1 MTPPRVVTVWCPQW
15 PISALALAGEIDHG
29 APVAVVRAHRVI
41 ARSRAAAHEGVQV
54 GMRRR
59 ESQAACPSLV
69 VIDHDPVR
77 DTRRFEPV
85 VRAIGG
91 LVPLVEVVAPGRL
104 SFAAR
109 GPSRLHGG
117 DISLADTVQATV
129 SAALGPAV
137 QAVGPS
143 GVGVADGRF
152 TSAVAARLAQRDG
165 LPRVVAP
172 GAAETAAFLAPRS
185 LGALVEAGDVSLDL
199 VDLLRRL
206 GLRRLGDVAALP
218 AVDLLARFGVAG
230 RVLHRLS
237 TGTDDT
243 PPATA
248 PPPLDLAV
256 TQVFDDPVVQ
266 VQAVVFAAKSL
277 ADALGADLSRRG
289 LVCTRLVVEAE
300 TEAGERSC
308 RGWYR
313 PSGLSVA
320 AMVERVRWQLD
331 GWATA
336 GAVAA
341 ADLDVQDGAARSA
354 TGGPTSGVVLLR
366 LVPDEVQADDGV
378 QSGFWGGRTQADE
391 WAGRAVARLSGLLG
405 SDAVTVAEWRGGRDP
420 QQAFVLVP
428 ATSTDLEDR
437 SCRVGPAP
445 RTGPWPGR
453 LPAPSPAVVHPAPV
467 PVEVVDADGRPVVVS
482 GRGSISAAPIR
493 VRGEV
498 SGRVTGWAGPWPVE
512 ERWWDTR
519 SRRAA
524 RFQLTVRDAGG
535 HERAHLA
542 EVRDTRWW
550 LVAEYA

>member
-1 MTPPRVVTVWCPQW
+1 
-15 PISALALAGEIDHG
+15 
-29 APVAVVRAHRVI
+29 
-41 ARSRAAAHEGVQV
+41 
-54 GMRRR
+54 MRRR
-59 ESQAACPSLV
+59 ESQAACSSLV
-69 VIDHDPVR
+69 VVDHDQGR
-77 DTRRFEPV
+77 DSRWFEPV
-85 VRAIGG
+85 LRSVGE
-91 LVPLVEVVAPGRL
+91 LVPLIEVVAPGRL

-109 GPSRLHGG
+109 GPSRLNGG
-117 DISLADTVQATV
+117 DIALADTVRAAV
-129 SAALGPAV
+129 SAALGPAA
-137 QAVGPS
+137 QAVGPP
-143 GVGVADGRF
+143 GVGVGDGRF
-152 TSAVAARLAQRDG
+152 TSAVAARLAQSDG
-165 LPRVVAP
+165 VPCVAP
-172 GAAETAAFLAPRS
+172 AGAAETATFLAPRS

-218 AVDLLARFGVAG
+218 VTDLLARFGAAG
-230 RVLHRLS
+230 QVLHRLS

-243 PPATA
+243 PPTTA

-256 TQVFDDPVVQ
+256 TQVFDEPVTQ

-313 PSGLSVA
+313 PSGLSTA
-320 AMVERVRWQLD
+320 AVVERVRWQLE
-331 GWATA
+331 GWTA
-336 GAVAA
+336 HPE
-341 ADLDVQDGAARSA
+341 ADHDGAGGSA
-354 TGGPTSGVVLLR
+354 GGPTSGIVLLR
-366 LVPDEVQADDGV
+366 LLPDEVRADDGV
-378 QSGFWGGRTQADE
+378 QIGFWGGRTQADE

-428 ATSTDLEDR
+428 ATSADLEDR
-437 SCRVGPAP
+437 SRHVVPPP
-445 RTGPWPGR
+445 RSGPWPGR
-453 LPAPSPAVVHPAPV
+453 LPAPSPAVVHPVPL
-467 PVEVVDADGRPVVVS
+467 PVEVLDVEGRPVVVG
-482 GRGSISAAPIR
+482 GRGAISAAPAR
-493 VRGEV
+493 VRGER

-519 SRRAA
+519 SRRVA
-524 RFQLTVRDAGG
+524 RFQLTVQETGG
-535 HERAHLA
+535 RERAHLA

>member
-1 MTPPRVVTVWCPQW
+1 MNAPVPRVVTVWCPQW
-15 PISALALAGEIDHG
+15 PIAALALAGEVDPE
-29 APVAVVRAHRVI
+29 APVAVVRANRVV
-41 ARSRAAAHEGVQV
+41 ARSRAAAHDGVRA

-59 ESQAACPSLV
+59 ESQAACSSLV
-69 VIDHDPVR
+69 VVDHDPAR
-77 DTRRFEPV
+77 DSRWFEPV
-85 VRAIGG
+85 LRSVGD
-91 LVPLVEVVAPGRL
+91 LVPLIEVVAPGRL

-109 GPSRLHGG
+109 GPSRLNGG
-117 DISLADTVQATV
+117 DATLADVVRATV
-129 SAALGPAV
+129 SAALGSAA
-137 QAVGPS
+137 QAVGPP
-143 GVGVADGRF
+143 GVGVGDGRF
-152 TSAVAARLAQRDG
+152 TSAVAARLAQNDG
-165 LPRVVAP
+165 VPCVVP
-172 GAAETAAFLAPRS
+172 VGVVETAEFLAPRS

-218 AVDLLARFGVAG
+218 VTDLLARFGAVG
-230 RVLHRLS
+230 QVLHRLS

-243 PPATA
+243 PPTTA

-256 TQVFDDPVVQ
+256 TQVFDEPVTQ

-277 ADALGADLSRRG
+277 ADMLGADLSRRG

-313 PSGLSVA
+313 PSGLSTA
-320 AMVERVRWQLD
+320 AVVERVRWQLE
-331 GWATA
+331 GWATGPTDPEAHHDGA
-336 GAVAA
+336 GAP
-341 ADLDVQDGAARSA
+341 S
-354 TGGPTSGVVLLR
+354 GGPTSGVVLLR
-366 LVPDEVQADDGV
+366 LLPDEVRADDGV
-378 QSGFWGGRTQADE
+378 QIGFWGGRTQADE

-437 SCRVGPAP
+437 SRHVVPP
-445 RTGPWPGR
+445 LRSGPWPGC
-453 LPAPSPAVVHPAPV
+453 LPAPSPAVVHPVPV
-467 PVEVVDADGRPVVVS
+467 PVEVVDAEGRPVVVS
-482 GRGSISAAPIR
+482 GRGAISAAPAR
-493 VRGEV
+493 VRGER

-519 SRRAA
+519 SRRVA
-524 RFQLTVRDAGG
+524 RFQLAVRDAGG
-535 HERAHLA
+535 RESAHLA

>member
-1 MTPPRVVTVWCPQW
+1 MTPLRVVTVWCPQW
-15 PISALALAGEIDHG
+15 PIAALALAGEVDHE
-29 APVAVVRAHRVI
+29 APVAVLRAHRVI
-41 ARSRAAAHEGVQV
+41 ARSHAAAHDGVRV

-59 ESQAACPSLV
+59 ESQAACSSLV

-77 DTRRFEPV
+77 DSRWFEPV
-85 VRAIGG
+85 LRAVGD
-91 LVPLVEVVAPGRL
+91 LVPLIEVVAPGRL

-117 DISLADTVQATV
+117 DVSLADAVQATV
-129 SAALGPAV
+129 AAALGPAV
-137 QAVGPS
+137 HAVGPP
-143 GVGVADGRF
+143 GVGVGDGRF
-152 TSAVAARLAQRDG
+152 ASAVAARLAQRDG
-165 LPRVVAP
+165 RPCVAP
-172 GAAETAAFLAPRS
+172 AGAAETAAFLAPRS
-185 LGALVEAGDVSLDL
+185 LGALVAAGDVSPDL

-218 AVDLLARFGVAG
+218 VADLLARFGVAG
-230 RVLHRLS
+230 RVLHCLS

-243 PPATA
+243 PPVTA
-248 PPPLDLAV
+248 PPPLDLTV
-256 TQVFDDPVVQ
+256 TQVFDEPVTQ

-277 ADALGADLSRRG
+277 ADTLAGDLSRRG

-300 TEAGERSC
+300 TESGERSC

-313 PSGLSVA
+313 PSGLSSA
-320 AMVERVRWQLD
+320 AVVERVRWQLD
-331 GWATA
+331 GWVAA
-336 GAVAA
+336 GAVGPD
-341 ADLDVQDGAARSA
+341 ADTD
-354 TGGPTSGVVLLR
+354 GGPLSGPLSGMVLLR
-366 LVPDEVQADDGV
+366 LVPDEVRADDGV

-437 SCRVGPAP
+437 SRHVVAP
-445 RTGPWPGR
+445 QRTGPWPGR
-453 LPAPSPAVVHPAPV
+453 LPAPSPAVVHPAAL

-482 GRGSISAAPIR
+482 GRGAISAAPAR
-493 VRGEV
+493 VRGER

-512 ERWWDTR
+512 ERWWESR
-519 SRRAA
+519 SRRVA
-524 RFQLTVRDAGG
+524 RFQLTVRDASGQ
-535 HERAHLA
+535 ERAHLA